1 MPNKTA
7 SKVHNSRGGYIEV
20 ANLYLD
26 KHLPRVLRLLAI
38 TVGGDKQ
45 YADTNEFWRRSHDK

>member
-1 MPNKTA
+1 VTNKTT
-7 SKVHNSRGGYIEV
+7 SKIYNARGGSIEV

-26 KHLPRVLRLLAI
+26 KRLPCVLRLLVI

-45 YADTNEFWRRSHDK
+45 YSDANEFWKKP